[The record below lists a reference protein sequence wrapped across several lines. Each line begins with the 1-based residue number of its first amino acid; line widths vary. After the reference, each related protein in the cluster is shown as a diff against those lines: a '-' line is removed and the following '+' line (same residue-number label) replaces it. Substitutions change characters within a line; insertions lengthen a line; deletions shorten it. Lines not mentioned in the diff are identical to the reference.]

1 MFSSA
6 LSWIISRDD
15 FSKIGKIRENGTYRC
30 SNSYQLRKFY
40 IIHLNLLKAA
50 LKHFVK
56 VKRKHQT
63 NSSVL
68 VSLVIRLMPRFQDR
82 CFRVNFAKF
91 LRTLFYRSSHWKCS
105 VKKGFLKIYYNK
117 TPALKFLF
125 NKVAGSQACNF
136 IKKKL
141 QCRCFPVKFAKFS
154 QTSILT
160 DIYERLL
167 LFLKENIHQPL
178 VGFRFVFIS
187 RFRIL
192 IYCIFFNRQAG
203 LGRRKN

>member
-1 MFSSA
+1 M
-6 LSWIISRDD
+6 
-15 FSKIGKIRENGTYRC
+15 
-30 SNSYQLRKFY
+30 
-40 IIHLNLLKAA
+40 
-50 LKHFVK
+50 
-56 VKRKHQT
+56 
-63 NSSVL
+63 
-68 VSLVIRLMPRFQDR
+68 
-82 CFRVNFAKF
+82 NFAKF

-117 TPALKFLF
+117 TPALEFLF

-141 QCRCFPVKFAKFS
+141 QCRCFPVKFAKFL

-160 DIYERLL
+160 DIYERLR

-192 IYCIFFNRQAG
+192 IYCIFLIDKLDWEGGKISSCNAQYCNKIQPQETCF
-203 LGRRKN
+203 